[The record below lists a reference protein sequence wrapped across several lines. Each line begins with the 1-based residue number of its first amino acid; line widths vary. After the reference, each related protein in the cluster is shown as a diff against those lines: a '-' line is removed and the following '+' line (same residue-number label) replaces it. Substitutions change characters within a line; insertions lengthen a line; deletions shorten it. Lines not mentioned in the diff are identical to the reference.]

1 MRRLPT
7 LLISATALCAQ
18 TAAPGLHFDVASVR
32 QNKRGDCRG
41 RWDFRHSHGAVTAE
55 NAPLR
60 RIISRAFNLTDDRVS
75 GPGWLD
81 STCYDIQ
88 AKAPGAAPDPD
99 VMQMLQSLLT
109 ERFHMVAHRDSA
121 ERPVLALTI
130 DKGGSKLRPYG
141 DGVPVPSITDG
152 RVLFMARHMPDLC
165 ERIGKVMGRPVID
178 KTGLTGDYAIVLAYF
193 PFGAPDAETD
203 ILIALRDQLGLKVEP
218 QRAPVEIL
226 KIEAIGRVP
235 TAND

>member
-1 MRRLPT
+1 MWRLPSFFF
-7 LLISATALCAQ
+7 LAAELCAQ

-41 RWDFRHSHGAVTAE
+41 RWDFRHSQGRVIAE

-75 GPGWLD
+75 GPDWLD

-88 AKAPGAAPDPD
+88 AKAPGAVPDPD
-99 VMQMLQSLLT
+99 LMQMLQSLLT
-109 ERFHMVAHRDSA
+109 ERFQMVAHRDSA
-121 ERPVLALTI
+121 ARPVLALTT

-141 DGVPVPSITDG
+141 DGVPVPTLTDG
-152 RVLFMARHMPDLC
+152 RIVFMVRHMPDLC

-203 ILIALRDQLGLKVEP
+203 ILTALRDQLGLKVEP
-218 QRAPVEIL
+218 QRAPLEIL
-226 KIEAIGRVP
+226 KIEAIEKVP
-235 TAND
+235 TAN